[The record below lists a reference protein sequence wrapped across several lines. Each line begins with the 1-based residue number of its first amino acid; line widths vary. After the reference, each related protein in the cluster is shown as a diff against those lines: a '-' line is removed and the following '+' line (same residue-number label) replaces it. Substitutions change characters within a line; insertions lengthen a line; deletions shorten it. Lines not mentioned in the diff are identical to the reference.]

1 MLKIRPAECALLSQ
15 YIRDLSGM
23 DIPPAKSYLFET
35 RLGKLA
41 ANHGLTS
48 YQSLYEQAR
57 ADKTDSLSQQIID
70 AISTNETLFFRDEKM
85 FDLLRFKI
93 LPDLIDS
100 RQGYLRQGLP
110 IPIRIWS
117 AACATGQEVY
127 SVAILLKELLPS
139 MEAYRITLLGTD
151 ISSKALAIA
160 SAGLYN
166 GFEMSRGMPLEKRDR
181 YFIPYGSQWK
191 IIDEIRAMASF
202 RKMNLLHS
210 FSGMG
215 RFDII
220 LLRNVAIYFSMEM
233 RKILYHKICT
243 VLEPDGFLL
252 LGASESLTG
261 SCSELLPRRYLKS
274 IFYQPGPGL

>member
-23 DIPPAKSYLFET
+23 DIPTDKSYLFET
-35 RLGKLA
+35 RLGNLVA
-41 ANHGLTS
+41 DHGLSS
-48 YQSLYEQAR
+48 YQSLYDLAR
-57 ADKTDSLSQQIID
+57 ADTTGSLAQQIID
-70 AISTNETLFFRDEKM
+70 AVTTNETLFFRDEKV

-110 IPIRIWS
+110 VPIRIWS

-139 MEAYRITLLGTD
+139 MTAYRITLLGTD
-151 ISSKALAIA
+151 ISSRAVARA
-160 SAGLYN
+160 SAGLYTD
-166 GFEMSRGMPLEKRDR
+166 FELSRGMPLEKRDR
-181 YFIPYGSQWK
+181 YFISHGNQWK

-202 RKMNLLHS
+202 RKMNLFHS
-210 FSGMG
+210 FAGLG

-220 LLRNVAIYFSMEM
+220 LLRNVAIYFNMEM
-233 RKILYHKICT
+233 RKTIYNKICT

-261 SCSELLPRRYLKS
+261 ICSGLVPRRYLKS
-274 IFYQPGPGL
+274 IFYQPGTGL